1 MIQLAFYGKGGIG
14 KSTTVSNLAA
24 ALAERGQRV
33 VQIGCDPKA
42 DSTMN
47 LCHGQKM
54 VTVMDMCR
62 QVNDAFDLEDVVV
75 RSESGVYCAETGGP
89 LPGVG
94 CAGRGVITA
103 LEKLTEKGLYEK
115 LAPDVVLYD
124 VLGDVVCGG
133 FAMPMRK
140 KYAQSVYILTS
151 SEAMSIYAAA
161 NIAMAVDHFKARHYA
176 KLGGFIFNR
185 KQEGEKASAVQK
197 LAADFHS
204 TVVGTLADSERVR
217 AADDVH
223 RIVMETEPDSETA
236 AAYRQLAETIYLRE
250 TGGESC

>member
-14 KSTTVSNLAA
+14 KSTTVSNLAT

-103 LEKLTEKGLYEK
+103 LEKLTESLGYSRTEFLDKMAKSFLIS
-115 LAPDVVLYD
+115 
-124 VLGDVVCGG
+124 GDV
-133 FAMPMRK
+133 